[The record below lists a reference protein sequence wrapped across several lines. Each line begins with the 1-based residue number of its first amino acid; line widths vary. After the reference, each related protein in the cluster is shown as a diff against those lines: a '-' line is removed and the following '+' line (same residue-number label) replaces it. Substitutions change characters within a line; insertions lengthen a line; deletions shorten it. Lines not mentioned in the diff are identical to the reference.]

1 VVCPGVDCPEV
12 DCPDIEPEVCPE
24 VEPAPVPAVPELP
37 VDPAVC
43 NSAIVTGVA
52 VGWRFLLVGPGAGE
66 GVALPVAH
74 WSATLVALVTLNS
87 LVAPVEALEFIPE
100 FPELAVAEV
109 PEADALAFEPMPEPS
124 CPVTCTSFPIRVRT
138 AFKLPVNLYALP
150 DLSVSV

>member
-1 VVCPGVDCPEV
+1 V
-12 DCPDIEPEVCPE
+12 
-24 VEPAPVPAVPELP
+24 
-37 VDPAVC
+37 
-43 NSAIVTGVA
+43 
-52 VGWRFLLVGPGAGE
+52 
-66 GVALPVAH
+66 H

-87 LVAPVEALEFIPE
+87 FVAPVDAVELIPE

-109 PEADALAFEPMPEPS
+109 PAVDALALEPMLPEPS